1 MKIQN
6 ENALKTV
13 REQIDKIDLRL
24 IEAISSRA
32 KLAEK
37 VLKAKA
43 DSMIFRPGREA
54 DIINDLI
61 NKADIPPKMVEKIW
75 RLIIAQNIAA
85 QGRLTIA
92 MMEQPEILNAAQ
104 MRFPDAFDKII
115 KRNITGICNAVASKK
130 AQLGIVPHWH
140 DEPSWPE
147 IIAKKDGLYIA
158 GLTSMMEYEGETPAA
173 IIASALPD
181 PSQRDITLLFKD
193 GKIIEMQGRHENE
206 KSIIGIIQALH

>member
-1 MKIQN
+1 MKTQN
-6 ENALKTV
+6 ENELKTV
-13 REQIDKIDLRL
+13 REQIDKIDTGL
-24 IEAISSRA
+24 IEAISERA

-92 MMEQPEILNAAQ
+92 MMDNPEMLSAAQ
-104 MRFPDAFDKII
+104 MRFPDAFDAII
-115 KRNITGICNAVASKK
+115 EENITGVFSAVASKK
-130 AQLGIVPHWH
+130 AQLGIVPHWQS
-140 DEPSWPE
+140 DPSWTA
-147 IIAKKDGLYIA
+147 IIAQFDGHYIA
-158 GLTSMMEYEGETPAA
+158 GVTSMMEHKGEPQAA

-181 PSQRDITLLFKD
+181 PSQKDITLLFKD
-193 GKIIEMQGRHENE
+193 GKIIEVQGRHENDQ
-206 KSIIGIIQALH
+206 SIIGIIQALH